1 MKNHVIELD
10 TSSFDSQV
18 FMGTKP
24 AWITF
29 GAKWCP
35 PCKAFGP
42 THEII
47 AHQFNGQVLSGHVD
61 IDDYPALASQY
72 DIRSVPTHILFK
84 DGVEVKRMHGALV
97 RSAVETAYIDLI
109 G

>member
-61 IDDYPALASQY
+61 IDDYPALANQY
-72 DIRSVPTHILFK
+72 DIKSVPTHILFK
-84 DGVEVKRMHGALV
+84 DGIEVKRMQGALV